1 MSGKNGVNDIAI
13 LPVFSYTGMQ
23 VVGVTAFK
31 RACTAEP
38 APRKTTG
45 GFCGLKKAFP
55 DTRKEELD

>member
-1 MSGKNGVNDIAI
+1 
-13 LPVFSYTGMQ
+13 MQ